1 MTEWWLHPSI
11 LFIAGAFLIPF
22 LKGKVQKAYLLLI
35 PVAAFAMVVSITPGT
50 YGVYKFLGYDL
61 IFGKID
67 KLSLIFAYI
76 FIIMAF
82 IGMIYAIHVEDDG
95 QHMAAWLYIGSS
107 LGVIFAGDYLS
118 LFVFWEIMAFASVYL
133 VFARKKK
140 ESNDAGFRYILIHI
154 FSGVCLLV
162 GILLHYSDTGSFL
175 FGPVQHDGSLG
186 FYMILIG
193 FLINAGM
200 PPLHT
205 WLPDA
210 YPEATITG
218 SVFMSAFTTKVAVY
232 VLLRAYSGS
241 EILIIFGTI
250 MAIYG
255 VSFATLQNDFRKLLS
270 YHIISQLG
278 YMMVGIGLGTDLA
291 MNGAAAHAI
300 NNVLYKGILFM
311 GAGAVIQM
319 TGKHKL
325 SDLGGLHKTMPVT
338 LILYM
343 IGGFSISAFPLFAGY
358 ISKSMILSAA
368 NHHHM
373 PIIVLLLL
381 MVSAGTFVS
390 TTLKI
395 PYFMFFGNDKK
406 IEAKE
411 PPINMLIAM
420 GIAGILCIAI
430 GSFPE
435 LFYSVLPFP
444 IEFEAYTG
452 DHITSTLGILMFTA
466 LGFWVMLKKLTP
478 HHVISLDTDWF
489 YRKGGMLFLKF
500 AERRVAV
507 VDAFVGELHS
517 TMVLGP
523 AKRLASACLSFD
535 IGIIDGIVNGAAWVV
550 RLAAWISH
558 NFDIYI
564 VDGIVNSMATLVN
577 LNSAVWRRLQTGY
590 LQNYALI
597 IVIGLMLIIGG
608 WILG

>member
-1 MTEWWLHPSI
+1 
-11 LFIAGAFLIPF
+11 
-22 LKGKVQKAYLLLI
+22 
-35 PVAAFAMVVSITPGT
+35 
-50 YGVYKFLGYDL
+50 
-61 IFGKID
+61 
-67 KLSLIFAYI
+67 
-76 FIIMAF
+76 
-82 IGMIYAIHVEDDG
+82 
-95 QHMAAWLYIGSS
+95 
-107 LGVIFAGDYLS
+107 
-118 LFVFWEIMAFASVYL
+118 
-133 VFARKKK
+133 
-140 ESNDAGFRYILIHI
+140 
-154 FSGVCLLV
+154 
-162 GILLHYSDTGSFL
+162 LHYSDTGSFL

-232 VLLRAYSGS
+232 VLLRAYSGT

-278 YMMVGIGLGTDLA
+278 YMVVGIGLGTDLA

-300 NNVLYKGILFM
+300 NNILYKGILFM

-325 SDLGGLHKTMPVT
+325 SDLGGLHKTMPLT

-358 ISKSMILSAA
+358 ISKSMILGAA

-373 PIIVLLLL
+373 PILVLLLL

-395 PYFMFFGNDKK
+395 PYFMFFGKDKK

-411 PPINMLIAM
+411 PPVNMLIAM
-420 GIAGILCIAI
+420 GIAALLCIAI
-430 GSFPE
+430 GSFPR

-444 IEFEAYTG
+444 IEFEVYTG

-489 YRKGGMLFLKF
+489 LRKGSMVFMWVARKPIGVYELFITDVSNTGALPAIFKLSRVGLWIDRNVVDWMVNSVAAF
-500 AERRVAV
+500 VLGLSAFVRRV
-507 VDAFVGELHS
+507 
-517 TMVLGP
+517 
-523 AKRLASACLSFD
+523 
-535 IGIIDGIVNGAAWVV
+535 
-550 RLAAWISH
+550 
-558 NFDIYI
+558 
-564 VDGIVNSMATLVN
+564 
-577 LNSAVWRRLQTGY
+577 QTG
-590 LQNYALI
+590 LVQHYAVGMAVGLVI
-597 IVIGLMLIIGG
+597 IIIIYSLIGG
-608 WILG
+608 

>member
-22 LKGKVQKAYLLLI
+22 LRGKVQKTYLLLI
-35 PVAAFAMVVSITPGT
+35 PVVAFAMIVSITPVT
-50 YGVYKFLGYDL
+50 YGVYKLLGYDL

-82 IGMIYAIHVEDDG
+82 IGIVYAIHVEDDG
-95 QHMAAWLYIGSS
+95 QHIAAWLYIGSS
-107 LGVIFAGDYLS
+107 LGVIFAGDYFS

-140 ESNDAGFRYILIHI
+140 ESYDAGYRYILIHV
-154 FSGVCLLV
+154 FSGVCLLA

-175 FGPVQHDGSLG
+175 FGPIQHDGSLG

-232 VLLRAYSGS
+232 VLLRAYSGT

-278 YMMVGIGLGTDLA
+278 YMVVGIGLGTDLA

-300 NNVLYKGILFM
+300 NNILYKGILFM

-358 ISKSMILSAA
+358 ISKSMILGAA

-373 PIIVLLLL
+373 PILVLLLL

-395 PYFMFFGNDKK
+395 PYFMFFGKDKK
-406 IEAKE
+406 IETKE
-411 PPINMLIAM
+411 APLNMLIAM

-430 GSFPE
+430 GTFPR
-435 LFYSVLPFP
+435 LFYSLLPFP

-489 YRKGGMLFLKF
+489 LRKGTMVFMWVARKPIGVYELFITDVSNTGILPAIFKLS
-500 AERRVAV
+500 RVGLWIDRNV
-507 VDAFVGELHS
+507 VD
-517 TMVLGP
+517 
-523 AKRLASACLSFD
+523 
-535 IGIIDGIVNGAAWVV
+535 W
-550 RLAAWISH
+550 
-558 NFDIYI
+558 
-564 VDGIVNSMATLVN
+564 IVNSIAAFVLS
-577 LNSAVWRRLQTGY
+577 LSAFVRRVQTG
-590 LQNYALI
+590 LVQHYAVGMAVGLVLI
-597 IVIGLMLIIGG
+597 IIIYSLIGG
-608 WILG
+608 

>member
-22 LKGKVQKAYLLLI
+22 LRGKVQKAYLLLI
-35 PVAAFAMVVSITPGT
+35 PVVAFAMVVSITPGT

-61 IFGKID
+61 IFGRID

-76 FIIMAF
+76 FTIMSF
-82 IGMIYAIHVEDDG
+82 IGMIYAIHVEDNG

-107 LGVIFAGDYLS
+107 LGVIFAGDYFS
-118 LFVFWEIMAFASVYL
+118 LFVFWEIMAFASAYL

-140 ESNDAGFRYILIHI
+140 ESYDAGYRYILIHV
-154 FSGVCLLV
+154 FSGVCLLA

-175 FGPVQHDGSLG
+175 FGPIHHDGSLG

-218 SVFMSAFTTKVAVY
+218 AVFMSAFTTKVAVY
-232 VLLRAYSGS
+232 VLLRAYSGA

-278 YMMVGIGLGTDLA
+278 YMVVGIGLGTDLA

-300 NNVLYKGILFM
+300 NNILYKGILFM

-358 ISKSMILSAA
+358 ISKSMILGAA

-373 PIIVLLLL
+373 PMIVLLLL

-395 PYFMFFGNDKK
+395 PYFMFFGKDKK

-411 PPINMLIAM
+411 PPVNMLIAM
-420 GIAGILCIAI
+420 GIAAILCIAI
-430 GSFPE
+430 GTFPR

-489 YRKGGMLFLKF
+489 LRKGSMVFMWVARKPIGAYELFITDVSNTGVLPAIFKLSRAGLWIDRNVVDWAVNSVAAF
-500 AERRVAV
+500 VLSLSAFVRRV
-507 VDAFVGELHS
+507 
-517 TMVLGP
+517 
-523 AKRLASACLSFD
+523 
-535 IGIIDGIVNGAAWVV
+535 
-550 RLAAWISH
+550 
-558 NFDIYI
+558 
-564 VDGIVNSMATLVN
+564 
-577 LNSAVWRRLQTGY
+577 QTG
-590 LQNYALI
+590 LVQHYAIGMAVGLVI
-597 IVIGLMLIIGG
+597 IIIIYSLIGG
-608 WILG
+608 